1 MKRVIRASGQLGF
14 TADEKQQLELL
25 CEDVLYQLYE
35 NGTAEDD
42 VSMEDIAEMVFEH
55 VQVVL
60 TEVAPKEYSPELVRD
75 VTNPVGRVAKFARNY
90 TFHHFDDYDWYL
102 D

>member
-1 MKRVIRASGQLGF
+1 MKRVIRASGDLEF
-14 TADEKQQLELL
+14 TPEEKEQLELI
-25 CEDVLYQLYE
+25 CENMLYQLYE

-42 VSMEDIAEMVFEH
+42 VSMEDVAEMVFEH

-60 TEVAPKEYSPELVRD
+60 TEVAPEDYSPKLVKD
-75 VTNPVGRVAKFARNY
+75 STNPNGKVAKFARNY
-90 TFHHFDDYDWYL
+90 TFHHFDDYDWFI